1 MVTIINKVE
10 TPKNVNQIHK
20 MNSERCLIQNQCFS
34 GILVD
39 QVWISIVLEM
49 EMQKAQ
55 NKL

>member
-39 QVWISIVLEM
+39 QV
-49 EMQKAQ
+49 
-55 NKL
+55 